1 MKVYKYLDKVY
12 YAVLRINPDAK
23 MSIHIEQGETVDNCI
38 IIWRE
43 GTDEISRADIKTEME
58 KA

>member
-1 MKVYKYLDKVY
+1 MIKEITE
-12 YAVLRINPDAK
+12 AIHRINPDAK

-43 GTDEISRADIKTEME
+43 GTPEISREDIKTEME

>member
-1 MKVYKYLDKVY
+1 MIKEI
-12 YAVLRINPDAK
+12 AEAILRINPDAK

-43 GTDEISRADIKTEME
+43 GTTEISREDIKTEME